1 MVGTLLLKNYIV
13 GINILNLRVCWW
25 KLFFYLTL
33 NQHTF
38 CTNNLHQNKKYRLSV
53 SFVIICNYLPEPWRY
68 FRNEIW
74 FQARP
79 SKTWITFAY
88 QIIKIYVSV
97 LCVYIF
103 IICSQTWW
111 VNFDLM
117 SGFFWWDSILK
128 ISISRNRNSVAF
140 SNAIKILLRIVHFS
154 DMKLKYLKEF
164 PLNNFLNSL
173 KYNSYLIILRF
184 KRSANSLASINW
196 VQRRKILSRLAF

>member
-1 MVGTLLLKNYIV
+1 M
-13 GINILNLRVCWW
+13 
-25 KLFFYLTL
+25 
-33 NQHTF
+33 
-38 CTNNLHQNKKYRLSV
+38 
-53 SFVIICNYLPEPWRY
+53 PEPWRY

-128 ISISRNRNSVAF
+128 ISIPRNRNGVAF
-140 SNAIKILLRIVHFS
+140 SNAIKILLRIAHFS

-173 KYNSYLIILRF
+173 NIIRISSFYNLKGLRILQLQLIEYKGVKYYQDWLSNRRLLDMILEMHLFTVLNRCSYCTFEPVSSNCSIFTHAQWVGSIPMIF
-184 KRSANSLASINW
+184 RSPFNA
-196 VQRRKILSRLAF
+196 

>member
-1 MVGTLLLKNYIV
+1 M
-13 GINILNLRVCWW
+13 
-25 KLFFYLTL
+25 
-33 NQHTF
+33 
-38 CTNNLHQNKKYRLSV
+38 
-53 SFVIICNYLPEPWRY
+53 PEPWRY

-140 SNAIKILLRIVHFS
+140 SNAIKILLRIAHFS

-173 KYNSYLIILRF
+173 KYNSYLIILQF
-184 KRSANSLASINW
+184 KRSANSSRPINW
-196 VQRRKILSRLAF
+196 VQRRKIWSRLAF